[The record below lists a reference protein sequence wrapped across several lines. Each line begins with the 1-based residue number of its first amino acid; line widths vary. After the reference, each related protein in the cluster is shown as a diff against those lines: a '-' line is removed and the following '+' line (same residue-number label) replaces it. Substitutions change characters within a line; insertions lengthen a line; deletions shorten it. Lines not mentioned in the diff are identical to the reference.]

1 MRGNTD
7 GSRKVKSLAAAIMSL
22 AGYIHTG
29 TSRFL
34 RADSINSNSAMC
46 RRLIRA
52 VKNARTGAIPVTT
65 MISNP
70 SQRGSGGFVGDAV
83 ATVANSATAN
93 AIEPDQSP
101 TLLRRSAWRA
111 VWWKGE
117 RAAETSAATV
127 EVGQSSVHVIP
138 QAPAIGPAGS
148 RAAIMV
154 KESCTFEW
162 FAVFLPELVAC
173 QRGKRRQPLK
183 VLKLG
188 VNESGVTGAWSSR
201 NRPLRSR
208 GRCR

>member
-162 FAVFLPELVAC
+162 FASISPRT
-173 QRGKRRQPLK
+173 RGVSTRKAQATA
-183 VLKLG
+183 
-188 VNESGVTGAWSSR
+188 EGAKA
-201 NRPLRSR
+201 
-208 GRCR
+208 GC